1 MARQVIVAPSRAAS
15 SSGAARRFRAPVLAA
30 SFLAAL
36 MLAAAAPPAGAAE
49 AAGATPAGV
58 TPSGVTPSGVTL
70 VTLSEQARRQL
81 PRDRLVSDLAVEAS
95 NADARRLQDEINRR
109 MTAAL
114 ARAKE
119 VSAVTATTTG
129 YNVYQSHPEKAPA
142 RWQGQAGLRLES
154 ADRTALM
161 TLVGALQAQGL
172 TVTGLSAEVSPA
184 AAQAVGDALTT
195 EALHRIA
202 QRSRSVAAAL
212 DMNFSRY
219 RTLHI
224 GNVVPPPSP
233 IAPLMRAMAQAAPA
247 APVIEAGQATV
258 MVSVTAEV
266 ELTPRR

>member
-1 MARQVIVAPSRAAS
+1 MAWQAIVSRQRGLRSR
-15 SSGAARRFRAPVLAA
+15 GAARRFPTPMPAA
-30 SFLAAL
+30 FLLAAL
-36 MLAAAAPPAGAAE
+36 LLAGAALPAVAVDAP
-49 AAGATPAGV
+49 AATTAV
-58 TPSGVTPSGVTL
+58 TASGVTL

-81 PRDRLVSDLAVEAS
+81 PRDRLVSELAVEAS

-109 MTAAL
+109 MATAL

-119 VSAVTATTTG
+119 VPAVTATTTG

-154 ADRTALM
+154 ADRAALM

-184 AAQAVGDALTT
+184 AAQAVEDVLTT

-202 QRSRSVAAAL
+202 QRSESVAAAL
-212 DMNFSRY
+212 DMKFSGY

-224 GNVVPPPSP
+224 GNVAPPPSP
-233 IAPLMRAMAQAAPA
+233 IRPLMRAMAQAAPA
-247 APVIEAGQATV
+247 APVIEAGEATV
-258 MVSVTAEV
+258 TVSVTAEV

>member
-1 MARQVIVAPSRAAS
+1 MAWQAMVPRQRGPGSRGAS
-15 SSGAARRFRAPVLAA
+15 LLAA

-36 MLAAAAPPAGAAE
+36 LLAGEALPAVAAE
-49 AAGATPAGV
+49 ASAVPPT
-58 TPSGVTPSGVTL
+58 GVTL

-154 ADRTALM
+154 TDRAALM

-184 AAQAVGDALTT
+184 ATQAVEDALTT

-202 QRSRSVAAAL
+202 QRSQSVAAAL

-233 IAPLMRAMAQAAPA
+233 IMPMMRAMAQAAPA

>member
-1 MARQVIVAPSRAAS
+1 MARQVIVDTPLARAARSSSTARRSRA
-15 SSGAARRFRAPVLAA
+15 P
-30 SFLAAL
+30 
-36 MLAAAAPPAGAAE
+36 MLAAFLLAGLLAGEALPAVAADAAAGAAPAGA
-49 AAGATPAGV
+49 
-58 TPSGVTPSGVTL
+58 TL

-81 PRDRLVSDLAVEAS
+81 PRDRLVGELAVEAS

-109 MTAAL
+109 MAAAL

-119 VSAVTATTTG
+119 VPAVTATTTG

-154 ADRTALM
+154 TDRAALM
-161 TLVGALQAQGL
+161 TLIGALQAQGL

-184 AAQAVGDALTT
+184 AAQAVEDALTT

-202 QRSRSVAAAL
+202 QRSQSVAAAL
-212 DMNFSRY
+212 DMNVSGY

-224 GNVVPPPSP
+224 GNVAPPPSP
-233 IAPLMRAMAQAAPA
+233 IRPLMRAMTQAAPA
-247 APVIEAGQATV
+247 APVIEAGEATV
-258 MVSVTAEV
+258 TVSVTAEV